1 MIEEQLTARSP
12 LRAFDRAP
20 ASSPAPGRLALVAAR
35 AGTGK
40 TALLVQLAID
50 AMLRGL
56 PVVHVSVGETL
67 PHVKQWY
74 QGVFKDLTAGL
85 PADQVR
91 EAWERAEPL
100 RLLMAFRVAAF
111 SVERLVERL
120 RALDADKV
128 FVPRLLVADGFRLE
142 PALRD
147 AVRVLADFAA
157 QKDLDVWIA
166 GRTPQEGDDV
176 ERTTAPLADLFASI
190 VALEPAADS
199 VALRVTKGVHPGA
212 PRLRLDPGTMLVTAV

>member
-12 LRAFDRAP
+12 LRAFDRA
-20 ASSPAPGRLALVAAR
+20 AADAPGRMVLVAAR

-85 PADQVR
+85 PAGQVR
-91 EAWERAEPL
+91 DAWERAEPL
-100 RLLMAFRVAAF
+100 RLLMAFRAAAF
-111 SVERLVERL
+111 TVERLVERL
-120 RALDADKV
+120 RSLDAEGV
-128 FVPRLLVADGFRLE
+128 FIPRLIVADGFRLE

-147 AVRVLADFAA
+147 AAQVLAAFAA
-157 QKDLDVWIA
+157 QKNLDVWVA

-176 ERTTAPLADLFASI
+176 ERTAAPLADLFAPI
-190 VALEPAADS
+190 IALEPSADA
-199 VALRVTKGVHPGA
+199 VALRVTKGSFAGT
-212 PRLRLDPGTMLVTAV
+212 PRLRLDPGTMLVTSA